1 MLVYRI
7 QSVSH
12 ESFYLGRG
20 GAYDLLNDLARR
32 VQVDQTFMDLE
43 LVTIPSL

>member
-1 MLVYRI
+1 MGL
-7 QSVSH
+7 STLD
-12 ESFYLGRG
+12 EG